1 MKDHSRCLLWEWLDL
16 HLYIVV
22 TCIERNDGEREA
34 QAMLRVW
41 LKDMP
46 TPRKRFTY
54 IHKNRVEINEE
65 DLGELLI
72 YMAELEDYLQEVG
85 KTISEVLE

>member
-1 MKDHSRCLLWEWLDL
+1 MFIVGVVGFI
-16 HLYIVV
+16 LYIVA
-22 TCIERNDGEREA
+22 TYIEHNEEEQKE
-34 QAMLRVW
+34 QAILRAW
-41 LKDMP
+41 LKDVP

-72 YMAELEDYLQEVG
+72 YMAELEDYLQENG
-85 KTISEVLE
+85 KL